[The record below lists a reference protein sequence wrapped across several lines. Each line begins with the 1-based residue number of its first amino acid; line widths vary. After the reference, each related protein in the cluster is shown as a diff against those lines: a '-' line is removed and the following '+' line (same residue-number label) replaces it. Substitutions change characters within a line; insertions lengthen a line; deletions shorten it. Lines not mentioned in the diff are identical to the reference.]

1 MDAQDDSA
9 TEFEFDERADGRG
22 TVVRGF
28 KLELKECRRL
38 FRVREIRAGAA
49 PPVHER
55 LIGDTALA
63 AECSGAA
70 VVVFKLPEDA
80 GLLFVGMACA

>member
-9 TEFEFDERADGRG
+9 TKFEFDERADVCGPL
-22 TVVRGF
+22 VRGF
-28 KLELKECRRL
+28 KLELKECRWL

-49 PPVHER
+49 PPVHEC

-63 AECSGAA
+63 AE
-70 VVVFKLPEDA
+70 
-80 GLLFVGMACA
+80 

>member
-9 TEFEFDERADGRG
+9 TQFEFYERADGCG
-22 TVVRGF
+22 PVVRRF
-28 KLELKECRRL
+28 KLELKECRWL
-38 FRVREIRAGAA
+38 FQGREIRAGAA
-49 PPVHER
+49 PPVHEC

-63 AECSGAA
+63 AECSGAS

-80 GLLFVGMACA
+80 GLLFVGVACA